1 MSKLIAIDNGH
12 GLNTAGKRCP
22 DDSMREWQFN
32 HTTAKYLKEELEYN
46 GFKVLMVSDTQAD
59 TPLATRV
66 ETINKAKADMSIS
79 IHANA
84 FQGSYW
90 GDANGIETFAYSS
103 TSKGNTIAKL
113 VQAELIKATG
123 LRDRGVKY
131 NSLYMT
137 RKPNCPAI
145 LCECGFMDNL
155 KEANL
160 LKSDDYR
167 RKCAKAMCKGICKY
181 YGATYKEK
189 KNNDVKIEPPKTDKE
204 FKQYLARCTTDNL
217 NCRKGAGANFEVER
231 QINKGTVITIVGEK
245 MNGNT
250 KWLLAKSNYY
260 VSASYMEFIRYI

>member
-32 HTTAKYLKEELEYN
+32 YATAKYLKEELEYN
-46 GFKVLMVSDTQAD
+46 GFKTLMVSDTKED

-66 ETINKAKADMSIS
+66 TRINNAKADMSIS

-84 FQGSYW
+84 LQDTQWVS
-90 GDANGIETFAYSS
+90 ANGIETFAYSS
-103 TSKGNTIAKL
+103 TSKGNAIAKL
-113 VQAELIKATG
+113 VQEELIKATG

-131 NSLYMT
+131 NRLYMT

-167 RKCAKAMCKGICKY
+167 KKCAKAICRAICEY
-181 YGATYKEK
+181 FGVVYKEK
-189 KNNDVKIEPPKTDKE
+189 EEIQENTE
-204 FKQYLARCTTDNL
+204 FKPYLARCNTDNL
-217 NCRKGAGANFEVER
+217 NCRKGAGTSFEIER
-231 QINKGTVITIVGEK
+231 QINKGVVITIVEEK

-250 KWLLAKSNYY
+250 KWGRSKSGYW
-260 VSASYMEFIRYI
+260 VSLKYMDFIRYI